1 MPAVWLGGAVDSD
14 AGYPGDR
21 KAFPFRSVNLAFR
34 RLRKHFWSTT
44 IGLVTTYLQHERL
57 IITEH
62 QARSLTKIALR
73 DAGVPAAEAAN
84 VADALV
90 DASFRG
96 IDTHGLRLLPQ
107 YLDELAT
114 GVASASARIRVIR
127 DRVAKLL
134 NDADG
139 AVGDPQR
146 AHQRERWGR
155 GIPLDARAAG
165 VLFALATSI
174 GVPLRRV
181 ADDTDVE
188 IAS

>member
-1 MPAVWLGGAVDSD
+1 
-14 AGYPGDR
+14 
-21 KAFPFRSVNLAFR
+21 
-34 RLRKHFWSTT
+34 
-44 IGLVTTYLQHERL
+44 VTTYLQHERL

-114 GVASASARIRVIR
+114 GVASASARIRLIR
-127 DRVAKLL
+127 DR
-134 NDADG
+134 G
-139 AVGDPQR
+139 VGDSQR

-155 GIPLDARAAG
+155 AIPLDARAAG
-165 VLFALATSI
+165 VLSALATSI
-174 GVPLRRV
+174 GVPLREAEV
-181 ADDTDVE
+181 VTDVTDEE
-188 IAS
+188 IASRRSP

>member
-1 MPAVWLGGAVDSD
+1 
-14 AGYPGDR
+14 
-21 KAFPFRSVNLAFR
+21 
-34 RLRKHFWSTT
+34 
-44 IGLVTTYLQHERL
+44 VTTYLQHERL

-127 DRVAKLL
+127 DR
-134 NDADG
+134 G
-139 AVGDPQR
+139 VGDPQR

-155 GIPLDARAAG
+155 AIPLDARAAV
-165 VLFALATSI
+165 VLSALATRI

-181 ADDTDVE
+181 ADDTDAE